1 MLWSGLADSDVSAS
15 RMEHSKLA
23 LLLLLL
29 ACVERSLSASCVVD
43 SFKVKEDFDP
53 KSVSAGE
60 APQQ

>member
-1 MLWSGLADSDVSAS
+1 
-15 RMEHSKLA
+15 MEHSRLA

-53 KSVSAGE
+53 KRVSAGK
-60 APQQ
+60 APRE